1 MGKHGCDEQ
10 LSIYDL
16 SEDAMNMERD
26 VFVLVDNS
34 IYEFPVCVCD
44 SVEELSDI
52 TGDSVGYI
60 NDMLAKAQKRKGSCK
75 YLRVT
80 INEDD

>member
-1 MGKHGCDEQ
+1 MGSHGCDGQ

-16 SEDAMNMERD
+16 LPESMEMERYLYLMVGQD
-26 VFVLVDNS
+26 KFEL
-34 IYEFPVCVCD
+34 PCCVCD

-60 NDMLAKAQKRKGSCK
+60 NDLIAKAEKRDGESK
-75 YLRVT
+75 YIRVR
-80 INEDD
+80 I